1 MMRYIS
7 GAPMGRVRPACGEGN
22 YMISK
27 KVCMLGAFAV
37 GKTALVQQYVHS
49 IFTDRYLSTVGVK
62 ISKKIVQV
70 GESNVNIVLWDLEGK
85 DDYADVHIS
94 YLRGAMG
101 FFVVADG
108 TRRETLDIALSLR
121 IMALDL
127 IGPVPHAL
135 LVNKADLAPSW
146 EVGEEQIHALEQI
159 GMTVIKTSAKTGL
172 AVNESFYA
180 LSEAMLS

>member
-1 MMRYIS
+1 
-7 GAPMGRVRPACGEGN
+7 
-22 YMISK
+22 
-27 KVCMLGAFAV
+27 MLGAFAV

-62 ISKKIVQV
+62 ISKKVIQV
-70 GESNVNIVLWDLEGK
+70 GSRDVTMVLWDLEGK

-121 IMALDL
+121 ILALDL
-127 IGPVPHAL
+127 VGPVPHAL

-146 EVGEEQIHALEQI
+146 EVTEDQLQALEHM
-159 GMTVIKTSAKTGL
+159 GMTVIRTSARTGL
-172 AVNESFYA
+172 SVHESFYA
-180 LSEAMLS
+180 LAEGIL

>member
-1 MMRYIS
+1 MRLIS
-7 GAPMGRVRPACGEGN
+7 GAPIVGLNPAPGEGN
-22 YMISK
+22 RMISK

-62 ISKKIVQV
+62 ISKKVMRV
-70 GESNVNIVLWDLEGK
+70 GDKDVSIVLWDLEGK

-121 IMALDL
+121 ILALDL

-146 EVGEEQIHALEQI
+146 EIADEQLQALEQM
-159 GMTVIKTSAKTGL
+159 GMAVIKTSAKTGL
-172 AVNESFYA
+172 AVNESFFS
-180 LSEAMLS
+180 LTEAMLG

>member
-1 MMRYIS
+1 M
-7 GAPMGRVRPACGEGN
+7 VN
-22 YMISK
+22 K

-62 ISKKIVQV
+62 ISKKAVQV
-70 GESNVNIVLWDLEGK
+70 GDTSANTVLWDLEGK

-108 TRRETLDIALSLR
+108 ARRETLDIALNLR
-121 IMALDL
+121 ILALDL

-146 EVGEEQIHALEQI
+146 EVTDHQLHALEQMGI
-159 GMTVIKTSAKTGL
+159 TVIKTSAKTGL
-172 AVNESFYA
+172 AVNESF
-180 LSEAMLS
+180 LFLTKAMLG

>member
-1 MMRYIS
+1 MRQQIT
-7 GAPMGRVRPACGEGN
+7 GAPIVGRSLAYGEGN
-22 YMISK
+22 NMISK

-62 ISKKIVQV
+62 ISKKVVQY
-70 GESNVNIVLWDLEGK
+70 GEQQISIVLWDLEGK

-121 IMALDL
+121 ILALDL

-146 EVGEEQIHALEQI
+146 EITDDQIHALEQM
-159 GMTVIKTSAKTGL
+159 GMSVIKTSAKTGL
-172 AVNESFYA
+172 AVNESFMSLA
-180 LSEAMLS
+180 GAMLG

>member
-1 MMRYIS
+1 
-7 GAPMGRVRPACGEGN
+7 
-22 YMISK
+22 
-27 KVCMLGAFAV
+27 MLGAFAV

-62 ISKKIVQV
+62 ISKKVLQV
-70 GESNVNIVLWDLEGK
+70 GGRDMTIVLWDLEGK

-121 IMALDL
+121 ILALDL
-127 IGPVPHAL
+127 VGPVPHAL

-146 EVGEEQIHALEQI
+146 EVTEERLQSLEHM
-159 GMTVIKTSAKTGL
+159 GMTVIRTSAKTGL
-172 AVNESFYA
+172 AVHESFHA
-180 LSEAMLS
+180 LAEGML

>member
-1 MMRYIS
+1 
-7 GAPMGRVRPACGEGN
+7 
-22 YMISK
+22 MINK

-62 ISKKIVQV
+62 ISKKAVRA
-70 GESNVNIVLWDLEGK
+70 GNTSVNTVLWDLEGK

-108 TRRETLDIALSLR
+108 SRRETLDIALSLR
-121 IMALDL
+121 ILALDL

-146 EVGEEQIHALEQI
+146 EVTGDQLHALEQK

-172 AVNESFYA
+172 AVNESF
-180 LSEAMLS
+180 LFLTEAMLG

>member
-1 MMRYIS
+1 MAGLYTS
-7 GAPMGRVRPACGEGN
+7 PAEGIF
-22 YMISK
+22 MINK

-62 ISKKIVQV
+62 ISKKLMR
-70 GESNVNIVLWDLEGK
+70 VNGDDVTIVLWDLEGK

-108 TRRETLDIALSLR
+108 TRRETLDVALSLR
-121 IMALDL
+121 ILALDL

-135 LVNKADLAPSW
+135 LINKADLAHSW
-146 EVGEEQIHALEQI
+146 EVTDDQLQALEQM
-159 GMTVIKTSAKTGL
+159 GMTVIKTSARTGL
-172 AVNESFYA
+172 AVNESFA
-180 LSEAMLS
+180 SLTESMLGR

>member
-1 MMRYIS
+1 
-7 GAPMGRVRPACGEGN
+7 
-22 YMISK
+22 MINK

-37 GKTALVQQYVHS
+37 GKTALIQQYVHS

-62 ISKKIVQV
+62 ISKKVLKV
-70 GESNVNIVLWDLEGK
+70 GEQDMTIVLWDLEGK

-94 YLRGAMG
+94 YLRGSMG

-108 TRRETLDIALSLR
+108 TRKETLDIALSLR
-121 IMALDL
+121 ILALDL

-146 EVGEEQIHALEQI
+146 EITDEQLKALEQM
-159 GMTVIKTSAKTGL
+159 GMVVTRTSAKTGL
-172 AVNESFYA
+172 AVNESFQSLA
-180 LSEAMLS
+180 ESML

>member
-1 MMRYIS
+1 
-7 GAPMGRVRPACGEGN
+7 
-22 YMISK
+22 MINK

-49 IFTDRYLSTVGVK
+49 IFTVRYLSTVGVK
-62 ISKKIVQV
+62 ISKKTMQV
-70 GESNVNIVLWDLEGK
+70 TGQDVSIVLWDLEGK

-108 TRRETLDIALSLR
+108 TRKETLDIALSLR
-121 IMALDL
+121 ILALDL

-146 EVGEEQIHALEQI
+146 EVTDEQLHGLGHM

-172 AVNESFYA
+172 AVNESFLVLA
-180 LSEAMLS
+180 EAMLGSR